1 MILLWLFF
9 SGCQVNGP
17 KLIEEGQKITALWQQ
32 SPNARSFLK
41 DLIIKHTNM
50 KMKMDDCTNCKTM
63 FEKLGVTLDI
73 ETYHY
78 EWDSDDDWWWNQ
90 GRQ

>member
-1 MILLWLFF
+1 
-9 SGCQVNGP
+9 
-17 KLIEEGQKITALWQQ
+17 
-32 SPNARSFLK
+32 
-41 DLIIKHTNM
+41 M